1 MSYSKNAPVETIYK
15 DDFELEKFADS
26 IVKGWGCSIP
36 KGKEV
41 VRADF
46 GEWLNRF
53 VLLLNSSA
61 DDYFRRVEIIKKNL
75 EVIKNARV

>member
-53 VLLLNSSA
+53 ILLLNSSA